1 MSKTSKNYF
10 PTPNEI
16 FSLGLSPGEFAVYS
30 YLLCCANRRTHQCW
44 PSYKTIGTATQMSVN
59 TVRKH
64 VCALADK
71 GLISTEDTT
80 VFTRTGLKHNGSLL
94 YTIRPFQEVLES
106 HNQSQLRS
114 LEVQTAKWEYAKTA
128 SFHHFTRWLSQVVF
142 RDFAGI
148 GAGVIF
154 HPLGASRGSVFPLSL
169 QPPQNRRVK
178 AGIFANFRRSIMPR
192 EKSSPHRKSLPVQI
206 LRRKTKNKSPR
217 KK

>member
-1 MSKTSKNYF
+1 MSRTSKNYF

-30 YLLCCANRRTHQCW
+30 YLLRCADRRTHQCW

-94 YTIRPFQEVLES
+94 YTIRPFHEVLDAHQQDE
-106 HNQSQLRS
+106 LCR
-114 LEVQTAKWEYAKTA
+114 LEEETARWEYAKT
-128 SFHHFTRWLSQVVF
+128 V
-142 RDFAGI
+142 
-148 GAGVIF
+148 
-154 HPLGASRGSVFPLSL
+154 SL
-169 QPPQNRRVK
+169 
-178 AGIFANFRRSIMPR
+178 
-192 EKSSPHRKSLPVQI
+192 
-206 LRRKTKNKSPR
+206 
-217 KK
+217 

>member
-30 YLLCCANRRTHQCW
+30 YLLRCANRRTHQCW
-44 PSYKTIGTATQMSVN
+44 PSYRTIGTATQMSVN

-64 VCALADK
+64 VCSLADK

-80 VFTRTGLKHNGSLL
+80 VFTKTGLKHNGSLL

-128 SFHHFTRWLSQVVF
+128 SL
-142 RDFAGI
+142 
-148 GAGVIF
+148 
-154 HPLGASRGSVFPLSL
+154 
-169 QPPQNRRVK
+169 
-178 AGIFANFRRSIMPR
+178 
-192 EKSSPHRKSLPVQI
+192 
-206 LRRKTKNKSPR
+206 
-217 KK
+217 

>member
-30 YLLCCANRRTHQCW
+30 YLLRCADRRTHQCW

-94 YTIRPFQEVLES
+94 YTIRPFHEVLDAHQQDE
-106 HNQSQLRS
+106 LCR
-114 LEVQTAKWEYAKTA
+114 LEEETARWEYAKT
-128 SFHHFTRWLSQVVF
+128 V
-142 RDFAGI
+142 
-148 GAGVIF
+148 
-154 HPLGASRGSVFPLSL
+154 SL
-169 QPPQNRRVK
+169 
-178 AGIFANFRRSIMPR
+178 
-192 EKSSPHRKSLPVQI
+192 
-206 LRRKTKNKSPR
+206 
-217 KK
+217 